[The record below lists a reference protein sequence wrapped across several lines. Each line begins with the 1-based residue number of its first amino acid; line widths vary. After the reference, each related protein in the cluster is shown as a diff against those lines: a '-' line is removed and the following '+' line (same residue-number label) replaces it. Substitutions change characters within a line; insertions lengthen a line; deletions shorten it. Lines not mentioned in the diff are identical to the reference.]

1 MGHFGVNLE
10 IRFASEDGLGY
21 LLDHC
26 GATLKSPFG
35 SILGTVG
42 TQYQKIA
49 TVKFAE
55 LIGSVVYHALGT
67 RPGEFA
73 RVAQ

>member
-21 LLDHC
+21 LLGYC
-26 GATLKSPFG
+26 GATLKSPLG
-35 SILGTVG
+35 SIPGSIG
-42 TQYQKIA
+42 TQYQIIA

-55 LIGSVVYHALGT
+55 LIGSGYYHAW
-67 RPGEFA
+67 
-73 RVAQ
+73 AQGPANLNEHP